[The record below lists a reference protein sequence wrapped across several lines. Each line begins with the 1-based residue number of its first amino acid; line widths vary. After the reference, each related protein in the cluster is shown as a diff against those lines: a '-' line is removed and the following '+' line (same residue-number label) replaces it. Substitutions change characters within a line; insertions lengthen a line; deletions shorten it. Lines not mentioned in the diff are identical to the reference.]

1 MKLIIWLQFYVAP
14 DFNIFFLSK
23 YPTNRKPSLFKL
35 EQLER
40 LRTEIPSPPH
50 EILQESLHATHP
62 LKLLDKI
69 CEYQMDPTRTVGATE
84 RTRDAGRTDGRSETI
99 IPPTISLCAGII
111 MDWRRTGETPLSELM
126 MWSSSTHYGIVRDD
140 SSLPPSQW
148 ETALLCTDF
157 SFVILFPL
165 HNAIRTKWFTFF
177 KSYFFRW
184 VFLIK
189 HIWVL
194 IEILSKFGFT
204 LWHFIHV
211 CVMAWHWPHT
221 CVTWP
226 RWFRYKTHDT
236 HRLWRHRLWKQW
248 IHINLESIWNNV

>member
-1 MKLIIWLQFYVAP
+1 MKFCK
-14 DFNIFFLSK
+14 N
-23 YPTNRKPSLFKL
+23 LFMRHTL
-35 EQLER
+35 W
-40 LRTEIPSPPH
+40 S
-50 EILQESLHATHP
+50 
-62 LKLLDKI
+62 LLDKM

-140 SSLPPSQW
+140 SSFPPSQW

-157 SFVILFPL
+157 SFVISFPL

-189 HIWVL
+189 HFWVL

-204 LWHFIHV
+204 L
-211 CVMAWHWPHT
+211 ALHT
-221 CVTWP
+221 CLCNGLALTT
-226 RWFRYKTHDT
+226 YM
-236 HRLWRHRLWKQW
+236 RHLASVIQ
-248 IHINLESIWNNV
+248 I